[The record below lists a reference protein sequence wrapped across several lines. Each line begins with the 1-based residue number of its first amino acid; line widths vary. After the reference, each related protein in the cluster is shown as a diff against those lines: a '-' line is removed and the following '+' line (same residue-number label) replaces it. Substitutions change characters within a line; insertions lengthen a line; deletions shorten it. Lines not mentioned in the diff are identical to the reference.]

1 MLAATTKSRG
11 GGFLWAKY
19 PDITQMNY
27 LSFPKIFFQL
37 QIGQICIWFLIKHVK
52 HVKWRLGHM

>member
-19 PDITQMNY
+19 PDITQMIY
-27 LSFPKIFFQL
+27 LSFPKIFFSYKL
-37 QIGQICIWFLIKHVK
+37 VSFVYDSWLNMLNMLNVD
-52 HVKWRLGHM
+52 